1 MKISEKIKEMQ
12 GDLDK
17 YHVTEKKEEECKLED
32 MIMLML
38 NDQGYLG
45 PGKIIGENDEYLD
58 FMFYKREGPTFS
70 LSIKKEQICG
80 LSILHKPDEDEESE
94 GDNVRMNKALYQCGR
109 GIWPPD
115 VLKKVFRGLS
125 RVEAGNPGFPR
136 LVQLTSGGFSRW
148 L

>member
-1 MKISEKIKEMQ
+1 MKISENIKEMQ

-45 PGKIIGENDEYLD
+45 PGKIIGESDEYLD

-94 GDNVRMNKALYQCGR
+94 GDNVRMNKALYQWFYCMIFYCIYLIIG
-109 GIWPPD
+109 
-115 VLKKVFRGLS
+115 
-125 RVEAGNPGFPR
+125 GNSYEF
-136 LVQLTSGGFSRW
+136 
-148 L
+148 

>member
-80 LSILHKPDEDEESE
+80 LSILHKPGEDGEKE
-94 GDNVRMNKALYQCGR
+94 GDNVEMSKALYQ
-109 GIWPPD
+109 
-115 VLKKVFRGLS
+115 
-125 RVEAGNPGFPR
+125 
-136 LVQLTSGGFSRW
+136 
-148 L
+148 

>member
-45 PGKIIGENDEYLD
+45 PGKIIGESDEYLD

-94 GDNVRMNKALYQCGR
+94 GDNARMNKALYQWFYCMIFYCIYLIIG
-109 GIWPPD
+109 
-115 VLKKVFRGLS
+115 
-125 RVEAGNPGFPR
+125 GNSYEF
-136 LVQLTSGGFSRW
+136 
-148 L
+148 

>member
-1 MKISEKIKEMQ
+1 MYPINVVEIRIKKTLEIKTMKISEKIKEMQ

-80 LSILHKPDEDEESE
+80 LSILHKPGEDEEKE
-94 GDNVRMNKALYQCGR
+94 GDNVEMSKALYQ
-109 GIWPPD
+109 
-115 VLKKVFRGLS
+115 
-125 RVEAGNPGFPR
+125 
-136 LVQLTSGGFSRW
+136 
-148 L
+148 

>member
-45 PGKIIGENDEYLD
+45 PGKIIGETDEYLD

-94 GDNVRMNKALYQCGR
+94 GDNVRMNKALYQWFYCMIFYCIYLIIG
-109 GIWPPD
+109 
-115 VLKKVFRGLS
+115 
-125 RVEAGNPGFPR
+125 GNSYEF
-136 LVQLTSGGFSRW
+136 
-148 L
+148 

>member
-45 PGKIIGENDEYLD
+45 PGKIIGESDEYLD

-94 GDNVRMNKALYQCGR
+94 GDNVRMNKALYQWFYCMIFCCIYLIIG
-109 GIWPPD
+109 
-115 VLKKVFRGLS
+115 
-125 RVEAGNPGFPR
+125 GNSYEF
-136 LVQLTSGGFSRW
+136 
-148 L
+148 

>member
-17 YHVTEKKEEECKLED
+17 YHVTEKKEEEFKLED

-45 PGKIIGENDEYLD
+45 PGKIIGESDEYLD

-94 GDNVRMNKALYQCGR
+94 GDNVRMNKALYQWFYCMIFYCIYLIIG
-109 GIWPPD
+109 
-115 VLKKVFRGLS
+115 
-125 RVEAGNPGFPR
+125 GNSYEF
-136 LVQLTSGGFSRW
+136 
-148 L
+148 

>member
-45 PGKIIGENDEYLD
+45 PGKIIGETDEYLD

-80 LSILHKPDEDEESE
+80 LSILHKPVDDEESAE
-94 GDNVRMNKALYQCGR
+94 SNVGMTKALYQWFDYIYSNWR
-109 GIWPPD
+109 
-115 VLKKVFRGLS
+115 
-125 RVEAGNPGFPR
+125 
-136 LVQLTSGGFSRW
+136 
-148 L
+148 

>member
-45 PGKIIGENDEYLD
+45 PGKIIGESDEYLD

-94 GDNVRMNKALYQCGR
+94 GENVRMNKALYQWFYCMIFYCIYLIIG
-109 GIWPPD
+109 
-115 VLKKVFRGLS
+115 
-125 RVEAGNPGFPR
+125 GNSYEF
-136 LVQLTSGGFSRW
+136 
-148 L
+148 

>member
-38 NDQGYLG
+38 NYQGYLG
-45 PGKIIGENDEYLD
+45 PGKIIGESDEYLD

-94 GDNVRMNKALYQCGR
+94 GDNVRMNKALYQWFYCMIFYCIYLIIG
-109 GIWPPD
+109 
-115 VLKKVFRGLS
+115 
-125 RVEAGNPGFPR
+125 GNSYEF
-136 LVQLTSGGFSRW
+136 
-148 L
+148 